1 MPGPPQRVDDFSIKC
16 DADTALIADARKGFT
31 AWLRRW
37 VPNDEAIDDLTLVLS
52 ELMANAVRAA
62 SSEGTSGEGAT
73 VHVIACQDG
82 DEVVLAVRNPRV
94 RWVGADTRW
103 DLDDPLRPGGRGL
116 LIVETLVDEL
126 EIEHDERDGS
136 TTVRSRRS
144 VAAQS

>member
-1 MPGPPQRVDDFSIKC
+1 MPGPPQRVDDFSITC
-16 DADTALIADARKGFT
+16 EADNAVIADARKGFT

-62 SSEGTSGEGAT
+62 SGEGAT
-73 VHVIACQDG
+73 VHVMACQDG
-82 DEVVLAVRNPRV
+82 DEVVLAVRNPTV

-144 VAAQS
+144 VAAES